1 MRDGT
6 DLLEAEPTPPQERTW
21 DQTESDII
29 PPPPPRGQTNRCK
42 LIIFPQLRWRA
53 LTISIA
59 VLTLVGRCGTLEVKA
74 EQLKA
79 AENQIKQDVSSLQ
92 GDARD
97 ADDKLSMMERD
108 FEEMENSI
116 SSVRGSAQV
125 LGTQM
130 RKILVDNPQLQGS
143 LSSLQDGTLS
153 LRQDIS
159 RCVQPKVRTDS
170 LNSVRIVKIPQNV
183 YKFFIDD
190 SFPSMG
196 YERQKRS
203 QITVMNDIM
212 TFSNE
217 L

>member
-1 MRDGT
+1 M
-6 DLLEAEPTPPQERTW
+6 
-21 DQTESDII
+21 
-29 PPPPPRGQTNRCK
+29 
-42 LIIFPQLRWRA
+42 
-53 LTISIA
+53 
-59 VLTLVGRCGTLEVKA
+59 KA

-130 RKILVDNPQLQGS
+130 RKILEDNPQLQGS
-143 LSSLQDGTLS
+143 LSTLQDGTLS

-159 RCVQPKVRTDS
+159 RCVQPKFFTDS
-170 LNSVRIVKIPQNV
+170 LNSV
-183 YKFFIDD
+183 
-190 SFPSMG
+190 
-196 YERQKRS
+196 
-203 QITVMNDIM
+203 
-212 TFSNE
+212 
-217 L
+217 